1 MYYSR
6 EIDEKETIPYPICS
20 VVAVLKML
28 IRLLNTLRSRIW
40 DMPVFLFSDYLNLW
54 FNSMEC
60 ARRLWSSGKL
70 NFKGLTLKLLSFQH
84 KSLICYLSQSR
95 RLPSLS
101 GGGEY
106 LQKGIRSY
114 SIV

>member
-40 DMPVFLFSDYLNLW
+40 DMYCFFFCVLAPEGMNAIVF
-54 FNSMEC
+54 
-60 ARRLWSSGKL
+60 
-70 NFKGLTLKLLSFQH
+70 
-84 KSLICYLSQSR
+84 
-95 RLPSLS
+95 
-101 GGGEY
+101 GE
-106 LQKGIRSY
+106 G
-114 SIV
+114 